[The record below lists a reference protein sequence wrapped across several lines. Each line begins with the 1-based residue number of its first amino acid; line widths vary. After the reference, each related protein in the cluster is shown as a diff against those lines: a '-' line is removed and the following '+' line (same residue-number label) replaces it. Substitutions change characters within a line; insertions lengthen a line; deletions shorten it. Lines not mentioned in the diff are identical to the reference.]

1 MNHTSS
7 KVKKKVLMFLQSGVG
22 GAERVTVTIGKN
34 LDKAKYDVV
43 FCLVG
48 HETGDIE
55 NFIPKG
61 YKIEHIKNKN
71 PIALIWAYGKKI
83 FQEKPNAVFASV
95 MNINT
100 KLLLWTFLFR
110 KIKFIVRSDNNFRV
124 FSKIQQL
131 LIRFTYR
138 LANYVI
144 AQTAEMA
151 NELISGAKLEEK
163 KCIVLANPIDESYIK
178 EHLQNAVS
186 PYKNNGNIHFVA
198 SGRFAE
204 AKGFDLLIKAF
215 ASVHKTNPET
225 DLHILGRT
233 GEPDNPIFKTV
244 SKLIQKQALSHCVFL
259 TGQLKNPY
267 PYIKFADCFVLS
279 SRYEGFPNVLLESLY
294 LHTPVAAFR
303 CIPIIERVVHEGV
316 NGYTADA
323 ENENDLATAMEK
335 ACKLGRISNNYK
347 PATSVEF
354 EHLFAK
360 G

>member
-1 MNHTSS
+1 
-7 KVKKKVLMFLQSGVG
+7 MFLQAGVG

-48 HETGDIE
+48 RGAGDIE

-61 YKIEHIKNKN
+61 YKIEYIKSKN

-83 FQEKPNAVFASV
+83 LQEKPNVVFASV

-100 KLLLWTFLFR
+100 KLLLWKLLFK
-110 KIKFIVRSDNNFRV
+110 KIKFIVRSDNNFSV

-131 LIRFTYR
+131 LIRFTYH
-138 LANYVI
+138 LANCVV
-144 AQTAEMA
+144 AQTDEMA
-151 NELISGAKLEEK
+151 NGLINGANLKEN
-163 KCIVLANPIDESYIK
+163 KCVVLANPIDESYIE
-178 EHLQNAVS
+178 EHLQNAVL
-186 PYKNNGNIHFVA
+186 PYKDNGNIHFVA

-215 ASVHKTNPET
+215 YLVHKKNPKT

-233 GEPDNPIFKTV
+233 GEPDNPVFKTV
-244 SKLIQKQALSHCVFL
+244 SKLIQEHTLSDCVFC
-259 TGQLKNPY
+259 TRQLKNPY

-294 LHTPVAAFR
+294 LLTPVAAFR
-303 CIPIIERVVHEGV
+303 CIPVIERVVHEGV
-316 NGYTADA
+316 NGYTAEA
-323 ENENDLATAMEK
+323 ENENDLANAMEK
-335 ACKLGRISNNYK
+335 ACKLGRISNRYK
-347 PATSVEF
+347 SATSIEF
-354 EHLFAK
+354 ENLFAE

>member
-1 MNHTSS
+1 M
-7 KVKKKVLMFLQSGVG
+7 KKKVLMFLQSGVG

-48 HETGDIE
+48 HGTGDIE

-61 YKIEHIKNKN
+61 YKIEYIKNKN
-71 PIALIWAYGKKI
+71 PITLIWAYGKKI
-83 FQEKPNAVFASV
+83 LQAKPNVVFASV

-100 KLLLWTFLFR
+100 KLLLWKLLFQR
-110 KIKFIVRSDNNFRV
+110 IKFIVRSDNNFSG
-124 FSKIQQL
+124 FSKIQQR
-131 LIRFTYR
+131 LIQFTYR
-138 LANYVI
+138 FANCVV

-151 NELISGAKLEEK
+151 NGLIKGAKLDES
-163 KCIVLANPIDESYIK
+163 KCIVLANPIDESYIE
-178 EHLQNAVS
+178 EHLQNAAS

-233 GEPDNPIFKTV
+233 GEPDNPVFQTV
-244 SKLIQKQALSHCVFL
+244 AQLIQEHSLSDCVVF

-267 PYIKFADCFVLS
+267 PFIKFADCFVLS

-294 LHTPVAAFR
+294 LLTPVAAFR
-303 CIPIIERVVHEGV
+303 CIPVIERVVHEGV